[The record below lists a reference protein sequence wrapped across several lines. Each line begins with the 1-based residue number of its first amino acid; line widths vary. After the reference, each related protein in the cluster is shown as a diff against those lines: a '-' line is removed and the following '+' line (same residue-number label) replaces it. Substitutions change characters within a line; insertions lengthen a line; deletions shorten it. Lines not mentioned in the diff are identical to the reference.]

1 MPANAEVPR
10 TPDTTILAADAAAAP
25 TDAGAAPGGVAYADD
40 PGQSAA
46 PGTARIRITAR
57 AFTDNPWAAQA
68 QDIAAQSP
76 DARYSQGITF
86 ELWSAIEDR
95 RDIWLPTNDY
105 PQGELPSYPR
115 NPNRLA
121 LDAIENAGPQ
131 QRIDADWARC
141 TTDADGRC
149 DIVVPRDGLNKR
161 YFVRQISDA
170 PGAFH
175 TDDLTWATSNQRVRV
190 SLPGLTGKLQP
201 GRVYTSPA
209 PRTYL
214 AQVPTARRDARGS
227 FGAAAQS
234 IVNPPLDTTQVCEQ
248 PASGPTIAL
257 VLDTTGSISLSR
269 AEGTLRDAVYGPGG
283 FLENLKGTGVKIASC
298 SFATVS
304 PGSERENDPEP
315 LNIDT
320 DYDTIVARIR
330 DRQLNRIE
338 GLTNWEDGLRAV
350 DENNA
355 KYKYDEVIFVTDGDP
370 NRWSNNPK
378 VDVGT
383 DGSVRGVEAAVYR
396 ANRIKEAGTRIVT
409 IGAGFA
415 ETDTTWDGEGNLKA
429 ISGAVNGADYFATKW
444 TDLAQTLRALAGQF
458 QCPTPISVKKTIV
471 DGTGAE
477 LPDQSAA
484 NDWAVDVR
492 VDNLA
497 GFVDNGRGKN
507 PSKFPLATL
516 TPNAD
521 ATDDSDVDTSAAV
534 IRDSGRTAGDTHT
547 ARWALSFNAG
557 QKENAHGDVTL
568 SEKTD
573 SKPGYRFVPGRT
585 VDGKTV
591 GSHYRIFDR
600 STGKTVGRDVLITSP
615 TQTIPNVT
623 RGQGVE
629 AVFANTPEPKISV
642 AKTAK
647 TNEVTVGTDGT
658 FTAEYTVTVTNTA
671 DHTAVA
677 EPVGDRPQLPE
688 GWTVRSVSVDGEERT
703 AGGDGTYPVARD
715 LVLDGHATKEYTVAV
730 TGLAPKEFTDGR
742 TPEQCSAENPQ
753 GGVRNTVTMGGD
765 TDGDGNNA
773 ACVTVIPPAPGR
785 PTVTKTLDSVNRKD
799 DGTATAT
806 YTVTVTGDAQRPSW
820 YTLADRPSFAPN
832 VTIDGWT
839 VTAGAGTP
847 EVTPAINGPYTDPGT
862 IVGTDAKIDAG
873 ATHTYTV
880 EFRLSGL
887 KDVPTANVVCTPGED
902 APGHGL
908 FNEATLT
915 AGTKEQTADAC
926 GPVPAIPGALKI
938 VKKIKGNDAN
948 DAPGVEVAPGEDMP
962 VTYEVTNT
970 GELPVFDVTVT
981 DKITT
986 EGDKVVD
993 GITVSDEERPKAE
1006 KLNRGETVT
1015 FTATIKAPAT
1025 GGTLHTDLA
1034 QAHGRPADPNDPTT
1048 VDENVTDHTVNS
1060 NEDPANATTSAH
1072 DGLTIVKKINGDN
1085 ANDAPGV
1092 EVEPGEDMPVT
1103 YEVTNTGNRPVFN
1116 VNVTDKIT
1124 TEGDKAVTNITADD
1138 RAKAAKLDPG
1148 QTVTFSATIKA
1159 PATGGTL
1166 HTDLAQAHGVPPKPG
1181 KPNEPGD
1188 PNDPQTPPVNSNED
1202 PANATTK
1209 PKDGLKVVKKINGDD
1224 ANIEPGVAVK
1234 PGSDMDVTYEV
1245 TNTGNRPLSDVTVT
1259 DRIVS
1264 ENNTEVKGITP
1275 EKVDQLKPGETV
1287 TFKATIKAPAAD
1299 GVKHHDVATAHGV
1312 PPSPSE
1318 PPSPTEPNKPG
1329 NPPSSTEPPSPSEPG
1344 KPGEPP
1350 SPSEPNKPGVPPV
1363 NSPEDPGYAHT
1374 PPKDSLKL
1382 VKKINGDDANNAP
1395 GVSVEPGS
1403 DMKITYEVT
1412 NDGQRPVF
1420 NVSVTD
1426 KITSENNAEVKDITT
1441 ATPEKA
1447 AKLNPGE
1454 KVEFTA
1460 TIKAPTAGGVL
1471 HTDVAKAHGVPPSP
1485 SEPPSPTEPGKPG
1498 NPPSSTEP
1506 PSPSEPGK
1514 PGNPPSSTEP
1524 PSPDDPNKPAV
1535 PPVESNEDPGNATTK
1550 PKDGLKLVK
1559 KINGDDAN
1567 NAPGVSVEPGSDM
1580 KVTYEVTNTGDRP
1593 VFNVSVT
1600 DKITTEGGK
1609 VVEGITA
1616 SDPEKAKQLNPN
1628 ETVEFTA
1635 TIKAPE
1641 AGNKLHTD
1649 VAKAYGVPPSPTEP
1663 GKPGNPPS
1671 STEPPS
1677 PSEPGKP
1684 GNPPS
1689 STEPPSPSEPGKPGN
1704 PPSSTEPPSPDDP
1717 NKPAVPPVE
1726 SNEDPGNATTKP
1738 KDGLK
1743 VVKKINGDDAN
1754 AEPGVEVA
1762 PGSDMDV
1769 TYEVTNTGD
1778 RPLSDVSVTD
1788 RIVSENNTEV
1798 KGITP
1803 EKVDQLKPGET
1814 VTFKATI
1821 KAPAADGAQHHD
1833 VATAHGVPPSP
1844 SEPPSPTEPNKP
1856 GNPPSSTEPPSPTE
1870 PGKPGN
1876 PPSSTEP
1883 PSPSEPGKP
1892 GEPPSPSE
1900 PNKPGVPPVNSPE
1913 DPGFAHTT
1921 PKDSLKLV
1929 KKINGDDANTAPG
1942 VEVEPGSDM
1951 KITYEVT
1958 NDGQRPVFNV
1968 NVTDKI
1974 TSENNAE
1981 VKDITASDPEKAKRL
1996 NPGETVT
2003 FTATIKAP
2011 AANGVQH
2018 HDVAQA
2024 HGVPPSPNDPEKP
2037 AEPPSPDEPNKPG
2050 VPPVDSPEDPGF
2062 ARTTPKDGLKVVKKI
2077 NGDDANTAP
2086 GVEVKPGSDM
2096 NITYEVENTGNRPL
2110 FNVSVVDRIATD
2122 GNAEVKGISPASVE
2136 KLEPG
2141 AKVTF
2146 TATVKA
2152 PEGDNKWHADVAR
2165 AYGVPPSPTDP
2176 SKPGDPNDPRTP
2188 PVNSPEDP
2196 GNAHTPPPAEPPAPP
2211 KRGLKVVKKI
2221 NGDDANVVPGV
2232 EVKPGSDMKVTYE
2245 VTNTGDQVLNDVRVV
2260 DRIVTESDAPVK
2272 GITPEKV
2279 DSLKPGE
2286 TVVFTATIKAPQAS
2300 ATVHHDVAKAIGVP
2314 PSGGNKPPS
2323 GGVTPP
2329 PGGQTPPTGGVT
2341 PPPGGQTPPPTG
2353 EVTPPPGE
2361 GTPPPVESPEDP
2373 GFAHTPPPGD
2383 KTPPPPVI
2391 PIIPIIPILPPLPPV
2406 PPAPPAPQVPTPPV
2420 PPAPNPPAP
2429 QVPAPP
2435 APNAPVPPAP
2445 APQAPTPPAPEN
2457 NRGGA
2462 LAKTGVSAGLGYAL
2476 LAGLVLLAAGAVMF
2490 VLGRRR
2496 RSEGGDR

>member
-283 FLENLKGTGVKIASC
+283 FLENLKGTGVKIASF

-623 RGQGVE
+623 WGQGVE

-1085 ANDAPGV
+1085 ANDAPGASV
-1092 EVEPGEDMPVT
+1092 DPGADMNVT

-1116 VNVTDKIT
+1116 VTVADKIT
-1124 TEGDKAVTNITADD
+1124 TEGDKAVEGITASDPEK
-1138 RAKAAKLDPG
+1138 AKRLNPKE
-1148 QTVTFSATIKA
+1148 TVTFTATIKA

-1181 KPNEPGD
+1181 TPNEPGD
-1188 PNDPQTPPVNSNED
+1188 PNDPKSPPVNSNED
-1202 PANATTK
+1202 PANAT
-1209 PKDGLKVVKKINGDD
+1209 
-1224 ANIEPGVAVK
+1224 
-1234 PGSDMDVTYEV
+1234 
-1245 TNTGNRPLSDVTVT
+1245 
-1259 DRIVS
+1259 
-1264 ENNTEVKGITP
+1264 
-1275 EKVDQLKPGETV
+1275 
-1287 TFKATIKAPAAD
+1287 
-1299 GVKHHDVATAHGV
+1299 
-1312 PPSPSE
+1312 
-1318 PPSPTEPNKPG
+1318 
-1329 NPPSSTEPPSPSEPG
+1329 
-1344 KPGEPP
+1344 
-1350 SPSEPNKPGVPPV
+1350 
-1363 NSPEDPGYAHT
+1363 
-1374 PPKDSLKL
+1374 
-1382 VKKINGDDANNAP
+1382 
-1395 GVSVEPGS
+1395 
-1403 DMKITYEVT
+1403 
-1412 NDGQRPVF
+1412 
-1420 NVSVTD
+1420 
-1426 KITSENNAEVKDITT
+1426 
-1441 ATPEKA
+1441 
-1447 AKLNPGE
+1447 
-1454 KVEFTA
+1454 
-1460 TIKAPTAGGVL
+1460 
-1471 HTDVAKAHGVPPSP
+1471 
-1485 SEPPSPTEPGKPG
+1485 
-1498 NPPSSTEP
+1498 
-1506 PSPSEPGK
+1506 
-1514 PGNPPSSTEP
+1514 
-1524 PSPDDPNKPAV
+1524 
-1535 PPVESNEDPGNATTK
+1535 
-1550 PKDGLKLVK
+1550 
-1559 KINGDDAN
+1559 
-1567 NAPGVSVEPGSDM
+1567 
-1580 KVTYEVTNTGDRP
+1580 
-1593 VFNVSVT
+1593 
-1600 DKITTEGGK
+1600 
-1609 VVEGITA
+1609 
-1616 SDPEKAKQLNPN
+1616 
-1628 ETVEFTA
+1628 
-1635 TIKAPE
+1635 
-1641 AGNKLHTD
+1641 
-1649 VAKAYGVPPSPTEP
+1649 
-1663 GKPGNPPS
+1663 
-1671 STEPPS
+1671 
-1677 PSEPGKP
+1677 
-1684 GNPPS
+1684 
-1689 STEPPSPSEPGKPGN
+1689 
-1704 PPSSTEPPSPDDP
+1704 
-1717 NKPAVPPVE
+1717 
-1726 SNEDPGNATTKP
+1726 
-1738 KDGLK
+1738 
-1743 VVKKINGDDAN
+1743 
-1754 AEPGVEVA
+1754 
-1762 PGSDMDV
+1762 
-1769 TYEVTNTGD
+1769 
-1778 RPLSDVSVTD
+1778 
-1788 RIVSENNTEV
+1788 
-1798 KGITP
+1798 
-1803 EKVDQLKPGET
+1803 
-1814 VTFKATI
+1814 
-1821 KAPAADGAQHHD
+1821 
-1833 VATAHGVPPSP
+1833 
-1844 SEPPSPTEPNKP
+1844 
-1856 GNPPSSTEPPSPTE
+1856 
-1870 PGKPGN
+1870 
-1876 PPSSTEP
+1876 
-1883 PSPSEPGKP
+1883 
-1892 GEPPSPSE
+1892 
-1900 PNKPGVPPVNSPE
+1900 
-1913 DPGFAHTT
+1913 
-1921 PKDSLKLV
+1921 
-1929 KKINGDDANTAPG
+1929 
-1942 VEVEPGSDM
+1942 
-1951 KITYEVT
+1951 
-1958 NDGQRPVFNV
+1958 
-1968 NVTDKI
+1968 
-1974 TSENNAE
+1974 
-1981 VKDITASDPEKAKRL
+1981 
-1996 NPGETVT
+1996 
-2003 FTATIKAP
+2003 
-2011 AANGVQH
+2011 
-2018 HDVAQA
+2018 
-2024 HGVPPSPNDPEKP
+2024 
-2037 AEPPSPDEPNKPG
+2037 
-2050 VPPVDSPEDPGF
+2050 
-2062 ARTTPKDGLKVVKKI
+2062 
-2077 NGDDANTAP
+2077 
-2086 GVEVKPGSDM
+2086 
-2096 NITYEVENTGNRPL
+2096 
-2110 FNVSVVDRIATD
+2110 
-2122 GNAEVKGISPASVE
+2122 
-2136 KLEPG
+2136 
-2141 AKVTF
+2141 
-2146 TATVKA
+2146 
-2152 PEGDNKWHADVAR
+2152 
-2165 AYGVPPSPTDP
+2165 
-2176 SKPGDPNDPRTP
+2176 
-2188 PVNSPEDP
+2188 
-2196 GNAHTPPPAEPPAPP
+2196 
-2211 KRGLKVVKKI
+2211 
-2221 NGDDANVVPGV
+2221 
-2232 EVKPGSDMKVTYE
+2232 
-2245 VTNTGDQVLNDVRVV
+2245 
-2260 DRIVTESDAPVK
+2260 
-2272 GITPEKV
+2272 
-2279 DSLKPGE
+2279 
-2286 TVVFTATIKAPQAS
+2286 
-2300 ATVHHDVAKAIGVP
+2300 
-2314 PSGGNKPPS
+2314 
-2323 GGVTPP
+2323 
-2329 PGGQTPPTGGVT
+2329 
-2341 PPPGGQTPPPTG
+2341 
-2353 EVTPPPGE
+2353 
-2361 GTPPPVESPEDP
+2361 
-2373 GFAHTPPPGD
+2373 
-2383 KTPPPPVI
+2383 
-2391 PIIPIIPILPPLPPV
+2391 
-2406 PPAPPAPQVPTPPV
+2406 
-2420 PPAPNPPAP
+2420 
-2429 QVPAPP
+2429 
-2435 APNAPVPPAP
+2435 
-2445 APQAPTPPAPEN
+2445 
-2457 NRGGA
+2457 
-2462 LAKTGVSAGLGYAL
+2462 
-2476 LAGLVLLAAGAVMF
+2476 
-2490 VLGRRR
+2490 
-2496 RSEGGDR
+2496 

>member
-175 TDDLTWATSNQRVRV
+175 TDDLTWAAQNQRVRV

-269 AEGTLRDAVYGPGG
+269 AEGTLRDAVYGAGG
-283 FLENLKGTGVKIASC
+283 FLENLKGTGVKIASF

-547 ARWALSFNAG
+547 ARWALAFNAG

-730 TGLAPKEFTDGR
+730 TGVAPKEFTDGR

-773 ACVTVIPPAPGR
+773 ACVTVIPPAPGT

-839 VTAGAGTP
+839 VAAGAGTP

-887 KDVPTANVVCTPGED
+887 REVPTANVVCTPGED

-938 VKKIKGNDAN
+938 VKKIKGDDAN
-948 DAPGVEVAPGEDMP
+948 AAPGVEVAPGEDMP

-993 GITVSDEERPKAE
+993 GITVSDKERPKAE
-1006 KLNRGETVT
+1006 KLNRGGDRDVHRDDQG
-1015 FTATIKAPAT
+1015 P
-1025 GGTLHTDLA
+1025 GDRWDP
-1034 QAHGRPADPNDPTT
+1034 AHGSRPGPRPA
-1048 VDENVTDHTVNS
+1048 
-1060 NEDPANATTSAH
+1060 
-1072 DGLTIVKKINGDN
+1072 G
-1085 ANDAPGV
+1085 
-1092 EVEPGEDMPVT
+1092 
-1103 YEVTNTGNRPVFN
+1103 RP
-1116 VNVTDKIT
+1116 
-1124 TEGDKAVTNITADD
+1124 ERPDD
-1138 RAKAAKLDPG
+1138 RRR
-1148 QTVTFSATIKA
+1148 
-1159 PATGGTL
+1159 
-1166 HTDLAQAHGVPPKPG
+1166 
-1181 KPNEPGD
+1181 E
-1188 PNDPQTPPVNSNED
+1188 
-1202 PANATTK
+1202 
-1209 PKDGLKVVKKINGDD
+1209 
-1224 ANIEPGVAVK
+1224 
-1234 PGSDMDVTYEV
+1234 
-1245 TNTGNRPLSDVTVT
+1245 R
-1259 DRIVS
+1259 DRS
-1264 ENNTEVKGITP
+1264 HRE
-1275 EKVDQLKPGETV
+1275 
-1287 TFKATIKAPAAD
+1287 
-1299 GVKHHDVATAHGV
+1299 
-1312 PPSPSE
+1312 
-1318 PPSPTEPNKPG
+1318 
-1329 NPPSSTEPPSPSEPG
+1329 
-1344 KPGEPP
+1344 
-1350 SPSEPNKPGVPPV
+1350 
-1363 NSPEDPGYAHT
+1363 
-1374 PPKDSLKL
+1374 
-1382 VKKINGDDANNAP
+1382 
-1395 GVSVEPGS
+1395 
-1403 DMKITYEVT
+1403 
-1412 NDGQRPVF
+1412 
-1420 NVSVTD
+1420 
-1426 KITSENNAEVKDITT
+1426 
-1441 ATPEKA
+1441 
-1447 AKLNPGE
+1447 
-1454 KVEFTA
+1454 
-1460 TIKAPTAGGVL
+1460 
-1471 HTDVAKAHGVPPSP
+1471 
-1485 SEPPSPTEPGKPG
+1485 
-1498 NPPSSTEP
+1498 
-1506 PSPSEPGK
+1506 
-1514 PGNPPSSTEP
+1514 
-1524 PSPDDPNKPAV
+1524 
-1535 PPVESNEDPGNATTK
+1535 
-1550 PKDGLKLVK
+1550 
-1559 KINGDDAN
+1559 
-1567 NAPGVSVEPGSDM
+1567 
-1580 KVTYEVTNTGDRP
+1580 
-1593 VFNVSVT
+1593 
-1600 DKITTEGGK
+1600 
-1609 VVEGITA
+1609 
-1616 SDPEKAKQLNPN
+1616 
-1628 ETVEFTA
+1628 
-1635 TIKAPE
+1635 
-1641 AGNKLHTD
+1641 
-1649 VAKAYGVPPSPTEP
+1649 
-1663 GKPGNPPS
+1663 
-1671 STEPPS
+1671 
-1677 PSEPGKP
+1677 
-1684 GNPPS
+1684 
-1689 STEPPSPSEPGKPGN
+1689 
-1704 PPSSTEPPSPDDP
+1704 
-1717 NKPAVPPVE
+1717 
-1726 SNEDPGNATTKP
+1726 
-1738 KDGLK
+1738 
-1743 VVKKINGDDAN
+1743 
-1754 AEPGVEVA
+1754 
-1762 PGSDMDV
+1762 
-1769 TYEVTNTGD
+1769 
-1778 RPLSDVSVTD
+1778 
-1788 RIVSENNTEV
+1788 
-1798 KGITP
+1798 
-1803 EKVDQLKPGET
+1803 
-1814 VTFKATI
+1814 
-1821 KAPAADGAQHHD
+1821 
-1833 VATAHGVPPSP
+1833 
-1844 SEPPSPTEPNKP
+1844 
-1856 GNPPSSTEPPSPTE
+1856 
-1870 PGKPGN
+1870 
-1876 PPSSTEP
+1876 
-1883 PSPSEPGKP
+1883 
-1892 GEPPSPSE
+1892 
-1900 PNKPGVPPVNSPE
+1900 
-1913 DPGFAHTT
+1913 
-1921 PKDSLKLV
+1921 
-1929 KKINGDDANTAPG
+1929 
-1942 VEVEPGSDM
+1942 
-1951 KITYEVT
+1951 
-1958 NDGQRPVFNV
+1958 
-1968 NVTDKI
+1968 
-1974 TSENNAE
+1974 
-1981 VKDITASDPEKAKRL
+1981 
-1996 NPGETVT
+1996 
-2003 FTATIKAP
+2003 
-2011 AANGVQH
+2011 
-2018 HDVAQA
+2018 
-2024 HGVPPSPNDPEKP
+2024 
-2037 AEPPSPDEPNKPG
+2037 
-2050 VPPVDSPEDPGF
+2050 
-2062 ARTTPKDGLKVVKKI
+2062 
-2077 NGDDANTAP
+2077 
-2086 GVEVKPGSDM
+2086 
-2096 NITYEVENTGNRPL
+2096 
-2110 FNVSVVDRIATD
+2110 
-2122 GNAEVKGISPASVE
+2122 
-2136 KLEPG
+2136 
-2141 AKVTF
+2141 
-2146 TATVKA
+2146 
-2152 PEGDNKWHADVAR
+2152 
-2165 AYGVPPSPTDP
+2165 
-2176 SKPGDPNDPRTP
+2176 
-2188 PVNSPEDP
+2188 
-2196 GNAHTPPPAEPPAPP
+2196 
-2211 KRGLKVVKKI
+2211 
-2221 NGDDANVVPGV
+2221 
-2232 EVKPGSDMKVTYE
+2232 
-2245 VTNTGDQVLNDVRVV
+2245 
-2260 DRIVTESDAPVK
+2260 
-2272 GITPEKV
+2272 
-2279 DSLKPGE
+2279 
-2286 TVVFTATIKAPQAS
+2286 
-2300 ATVHHDVAKAIGVP
+2300 
-2314 PSGGNKPPS
+2314 
-2323 GGVTPP
+2323 
-2329 PGGQTPPTGGVT
+2329 
-2341 PPPGGQTPPPTG
+2341 
-2353 EVTPPPGE
+2353 
-2361 GTPPPVESPEDP
+2361 
-2373 GFAHTPPPGD
+2373 
-2383 KTPPPPVI
+2383 
-2391 PIIPIIPILPPLPPV
+2391 
-2406 PPAPPAPQVPTPPV
+2406 
-2420 PPAPNPPAP
+2420 
-2429 QVPAPP
+2429 
-2435 APNAPVPPAP
+2435 
-2445 APQAPTPPAPEN
+2445 
-2457 NRGGA
+2457 
-2462 LAKTGVSAGLGYAL
+2462 LG
-2476 LAGLVLLAAGAVMF
+2476 
-2490 VLGRRR
+2490 
-2496 RSEGGDR
+2496 

>member
-283 FLENLKGTGVKIASC
+283 FLENLKGTGVKIASF

-986 EGDKVVD
+986 EGDKAVTN
-993 GITVSDEERPKAE
+993 ITADDRAKAA
-1006 KLNRGETVT
+1006 KLDPGQTVT
-1015 FTATIKAPAT
+1015 FSATVKAPAT

-1034 QAHGRPADPNDPTT
+1034 QAHGVPPKPGKPNEPDDPNDPQTPP
-1048 VDENVTDHTVNS
+1048 VNS
-1060 NEDPANATTSAH
+1060 NEDPANATTKSQ
-1072 DGLTIVKKINGDN
+1072 DGLTIVKKINN
-1085 ANDAPGV
+1085 ADANEAPGV

-1103 YEVTNTGNRPVFN
+1103 YEVTSTGNRPVFN

-1148 QTVTFSATIKA
+1148 QTVTFSATVKA

-1181 KPNEPGD
+1181 KPNEPDD

-1209 PKDGLKVVKKINGDD
+1209 SQDGLTIVKKINNAD
-1224 ANIEPGVAVK
+1224 ANE
-1234 PGSDMDVTYEV
+1234 
-1245 TNTGNRPLSDVTVT
+1245 
-1259 DRIVS
+1259 
-1264 ENNTEVKGITP
+1264 
-1275 EKVDQLKPGETV
+1275 
-1287 TFKATIKAPAAD
+1287 
-1299 GVKHHDVATAHGV
+1299 
-1312 PPSPSE
+1312 
-1318 PPSPTEPNKPG
+1318 
-1329 NPPSSTEPPSPSEPG
+1329 
-1344 KPGEPP
+1344 
-1350 SPSEPNKPGVPPV
+1350 
-1363 NSPEDPGYAHT
+1363 
-1374 PPKDSLKL
+1374 
-1382 VKKINGDDANNAP
+1382 
-1395 GVSVEPGS
+1395 
-1403 DMKITYEVT
+1403 
-1412 NDGQRPVF
+1412 
-1420 NVSVTD
+1420 
-1426 KITSENNAEVKDITT
+1426 
-1441 ATPEKA
+1441 
-1447 AKLNPGE
+1447 
-1454 KVEFTA
+1454 
-1460 TIKAPTAGGVL
+1460 
-1471 HTDVAKAHGVPPSP
+1471 
-1485 SEPPSPTEPGKPG
+1485 
-1498 NPPSSTEP
+1498 
-1506 PSPSEPGK
+1506 
-1514 PGNPPSSTEP
+1514 
-1524 PSPDDPNKPAV
+1524 
-1535 PPVESNEDPGNATTK
+1535 
-1550 PKDGLKLVK
+1550 
-1559 KINGDDAN
+1559 
-1567 NAPGVSVEPGSDM
+1567 
-1580 KVTYEVTNTGDRP
+1580 
-1593 VFNVSVT
+1593 
-1600 DKITTEGGK
+1600 
-1609 VVEGITA
+1609 
-1616 SDPEKAKQLNPN
+1616 
-1628 ETVEFTA
+1628 
-1635 TIKAPE
+1635 
-1641 AGNKLHTD
+1641 
-1649 VAKAYGVPPSPTEP
+1649 
-1663 GKPGNPPS
+1663 
-1671 STEPPS
+1671 
-1677 PSEPGKP
+1677 
-1684 GNPPS
+1684 
-1689 STEPPSPSEPGKPGN
+1689 
-1704 PPSSTEPPSPDDP
+1704 
-1717 NKPAVPPVE
+1717 
-1726 SNEDPGNATTKP
+1726 
-1738 KDGLK
+1738 
-1743 VVKKINGDDAN
+1743 
-1754 AEPGVEVA
+1754 
-1762 PGSDMDV
+1762 
-1769 TYEVTNTGD
+1769 
-1778 RPLSDVSVTD
+1778 
-1788 RIVSENNTEV
+1788 
-1798 KGITP
+1798 
-1803 EKVDQLKPGET
+1803 
-1814 VTFKATI
+1814 
-1821 KAPAADGAQHHD
+1821 
-1833 VATAHGVPPSP
+1833 
-1844 SEPPSPTEPNKP
+1844 
-1856 GNPPSSTEPPSPTE
+1856 
-1870 PGKPGN
+1870 
-1876 PPSSTEP
+1876 
-1883 PSPSEPGKP
+1883 
-1892 GEPPSPSE
+1892 
-1900 PNKPGVPPVNSPE
+1900 
-1913 DPGFAHTT
+1913 
-1921 PKDSLKLV
+1921 
-1929 KKINGDDANTAPG
+1929 APG
-1942 VEVEPGSDM
+1942 VEVEPGEDM
-1951 KITYEVT
+1951 PVTYEVT
-1958 NDGQRPVFNV
+1958 STGNRPVFNV

-1974 TSENNAE
+1974 TTEGDKAVTN
-1981 VKDITASDPEKAKRL
+1981 ITADDRAKAAKL
-1996 NPGETVT
+1996 NPKETVT

-2011 AANGVQH
+2011 ATGGTLHTDKAT
-2018 HDVAQA
+2018 A
-2024 HGVPPSPNDPEKP
+2024 HGVPP
-2037 AEPPSPDEPNKPG
+2037 KPG
-2050 VPPVDSPEDPGF
+2050 
-2062 ARTTPKDGLKVVKKI
+2062 
-2077 NGDDANTAP
+2077 
-2086 GVEVKPGSDM
+2086 KP
-2096 NITYEVENTGNRPL
+2096 NE
-2110 FNVSVVDRIATD
+2110 
-2122 GNAEVKGISPASVE
+2122 
-2136 KLEPG
+2136 
-2141 AKVTF
+2141 
-2146 TATVKA
+2146 
-2152 PEGDNKWHADVAR
+2152 
-2165 AYGVPPSPTDP
+2165 
-2176 SKPGDPNDPRTP
+2176 PGDPNDPKSP

-2196 GNAHTPPPAEPPAPP
+2196 ANATT
-2211 KRGLKVVKKI
+2211 RSQDGLTIVKKI
-2221 NGDDANVVPGV
+2221 NGNDANDAPGV
-2232 EVKPGSDMKVTYE
+2232 EVNPGEDMPVTYE
-2245 VTNTGDQVLNDVRVV
+2245 VTSTGNRPVFNVNVTDKITTEGDKAVTNITADDRAKAAKLN
-2260 DRIVTESDAPVK
+2260 PK
-2272 GITPEKV
+2272 
-2279 DSLKPGE
+2279 E
-2286 TVVFTATIKAPQAS
+2286 TVTFTATIKAP
-2300 ATVHHDVAKAIGVP
+2300 ATGGTLHTDKATAHGVP
-2314 PSGGNKPPS
+2314 PKPGKPNE
-2323 GGVTPP
+2323 
-2329 PGGQTPPTGGVT
+2329 PGDPNDPKS
-2341 PPPGGQTPPPTG
+2341 
-2353 EVTPPPGE
+2353 
-2361 GTPPPVESPEDP
+2361 PPVNSPEDP
-2373 GFAHTPPPGD
+2373 ANATTRSQDGLTIVKKINGNDANDAPGVEVNPGED
-2383 KTPPPPVI
+2383 MPVTYEVTSTGNR
-2391 PIIPIIPILPPLPPV
+2391 PV
-2406 PPAPPAPQVPTPPV
+2406 FNVTV
-2420 PPAPNPPAP
+2420 TDRVESEN
-2429 QVPAPP
+2429 
-2435 APNAPVPPAP
+2435 NAEVKNIAP
-2445 APQAPTPPAPEN
+2445 AQ
-2457 NRGGA
+2457 
-2462 LAKTGVSAGLGYAL
+2462 V
-2476 LAGLVLLAAGAVMF
+2476 
-2490 VLGRRR
+2490 
-2496 RSEGGDR
+2496 DRVNPGETVTF

>member
-1 MPANAEVPR
+1 M
-10 TPDTTILAADAAAAP
+10 
-25 TDAGAAPGGVAYADD
+25 
-40 PGQSAA
+40 
-46 PGTARIRITAR
+46 
-57 AFTDNPWAAQA
+57 
-68 QDIAAQSP
+68 
-76 DARYSQGITF
+76 
-86 ELWSAIEDR
+86 
-95 RDIWLPTNDY
+95 
-105 PQGELPSYPR
+105 
-115 NPNRLA
+115 
-121 LDAIENAGPQ
+121 
-131 QRIDADWARC
+131 
-141 TTDADGRC
+141 
-149 DIVVPRDGLNKR
+149 
-161 YFVRQISDA
+161 
-170 PGAFH
+170 
-175 TDDLTWATSNQRVRV
+175 
-190 SLPGLTGKLQP
+190 
-201 GRVYTSPA
+201 
-209 PRTYL
+209 
-214 AQVPTARRDARGS
+214 
-227 FGAAAQS
+227 
-234 IVNPPLDTTQVCEQ
+234 
-248 PASGPTIAL
+248 
-257 VLDTTGSISLSR
+257 
-269 AEGTLRDAVYGPGG
+269 YGPGG
-283 FLENLKGTGVKIASC
+283 FLENLKGTGVKIASF

-688 GWTVRSVSVDGEERT
+688 GWTVQSVSVDGEERT

-730 TGLAPKEFTDGR
+730 TGAAPKEFTDGR

-773 ACVTVIPPAPGR
+773 ACVTVIPPAPGT

-915 AGTKEQTADAC
+915 AGTKEQTVDAC
-926 GPVPAIPGALKI
+926 GPVPASPGALTI
-938 VKKIKGNDAN
+938 VKKINGDDAN
-948 DAPGVEVAPGEDMP
+948 TAPGVSVEPGADMK

-981 DKITT
+981 DKVTT
-986 EGDKVVD
+986 DGDKVVE
-993 GITVSDEERPKAE
+993 GITASDEEKPKAA

-1048 VDENVTDHTVNS
+1048 VDEKVTDRTVKS
-1060 NEDPANATTSAH
+1060 D
-1072 DGLTIVKKINGDN
+1072 
-1085 ANDAPGV
+1085 
-1092 EVEPGEDMPVT
+1092 
-1103 YEVTNTGNRPVFN
+1103 
-1116 VNVTDKIT
+1116 
-1124 TEGDKAVTNITADD
+1124 
-1138 RAKAAKLDPG
+1138 
-1148 QTVTFSATIKA
+1148 
-1159 PATGGTL
+1159 
-1166 HTDLAQAHGVPPKPG
+1166 
-1181 KPNEPGD
+1181 
-1188 PNDPQTPPVNSNED
+1188 ED

-1209 PKDGLKVVKKINGDD
+1209 PKDELKVVKKINGDD
-1224 ANIEPGVAVK
+1224 ADSAPGVAVK

-1287 TFKATIKAPAAD
+1287 TFKAPIKAPAAN
-1299 GVKHHDVATAHGV
+1299 GAQHHDVATAHGV

-1363 NSPEDPGYAHT
+1363 NSPEDPGFAHT
-1374 PPKDSLKL
+1374 EPKDSLTL
-1382 VKKINGDDANNAP
+1382 VKKINGDDANAAP
-1395 GVSVEPGS
+1395 GVEVEPGS

-1426 KITSENNAEVKDITT
+1426 KITSENNAEVKGI
-1441 ATPEKA
+1441 TPEKVDR
-1447 AKLNPGE
+1447 LEPGE

-1460 TIKAPTAGGVL
+1460 TIKAPTDGGVL

-1485 SEPPSPTEPGKPG
+1485 TDPNKPG

-1514 PGNPPSSTEP
+1514 PGEP

-1535 PPVESNEDPGNATTK
+1535 PPVESP
-1550 PKDGLKLVK
+1550 
-1559 KINGDDAN
+1559 
-1567 NAPGVSVEPGSDM
+1567 
-1580 KVTYEVTNTGDRP
+1580 
-1593 VFNVSVT
+1593 
-1600 DKITTEGGK
+1600 
-1609 VVEGITA
+1609 
-1616 SDPEKAKQLNPN
+1616 
-1628 ETVEFTA
+1628 
-1635 TIKAPE
+1635 
-1641 AGNKLHTD
+1641 
-1649 VAKAYGVPPSPTEP
+1649 
-1663 GKPGNPPS
+1663 
-1671 STEPPS
+1671 
-1677 PSEPGKP
+1677 
-1684 GNPPS
+1684 
-1689 STEPPSPSEPGKPGN
+1689 
-1704 PPSSTEPPSPDDP
+1704 
-1717 NKPAVPPVE
+1717 
-1726 SNEDPGNATTKP
+1726 EDPGNATTKP

-1762 PGSDMDV
+1762 PGSDMDL
-1769 TYEVTNTGD
+1769 TFEVTNTGN
-1778 RPLSDVSVTD
+1778 RLVFDVSVTD
-1788 RIVSENNTEV
+1788 RIVSENNAEV

-1803 EKVDQLKPGET
+1803 EKVDRLNPGET

-1821 KAPAADGAQHHD
+1821 KAPTANGAKHHD

-1844 SEPPSPTEPNKP
+1844 TDPN
-1856 GNPPSSTEPPSPTE
+1856 
-1870 PGKPGN
+1870 KPGN

-1892 GEPPSPSE
+1892 GVPPSPDEPNKPGVPPSPDE

-1929 KKINGDDANTAPG
+1929 KKINGDDANAEPG
-1942 VEVEPGSDM
+1942 VDVAPGSDM
-1951 KITYEVT
+1951 KVTYEVT

-1974 TSENNAE
+1974 VSENNTE

-1996 NPGETVT
+1996 NPGESVT

-2011 AANGVQH
+2011 AVGGVQH

-2037 AEPPSPDEPNKPG
+2037 AEPPSPDEPNRPG

-2062 ARTTPKDGLKVVKKI
+2062 AHTTPQDGLKVVKKI

-2096 NITYEVENTGNRPL
+2096 NITYEVTNTGNRPL
-2110 FNVSVVDRIATD
+2110 FNVTVVDLIATD

-2279 DSLKPGE
+2279 DSLRPGE

-2300 ATVHHDVAKAIGVP
+2300 ATVHHDVRRRSVSRRRVATSRRVVVSRRLRVVRRRLRVRALRRRWSRRRIRD
-2314 PSGGNKPPS
+2314 SLTRRR
-2323 GGVTPP
+2323 VTRP
-2329 PGGQTPPTGGVT
+2329 
-2341 PPPGGQTPPPTG
+2341 
-2353 EVTPPPGE
+2353 
-2361 GTPPPVESPEDP
+2361 
-2373 GFAHTPPPGD
+2373 
-2383 KTPPPPVI
+2383 
-2391 PIIPIIPILPPLPPV
+2391 
-2406 PPAPPAPQVPTPPV
+2406 
-2420 PPAPNPPAP
+2420 
-2429 QVPAPP
+2429 
-2435 APNAPVPPAP
+2435 
-2445 APQAPTPPAPEN
+2445 
-2457 NRGGA
+2457 
-2462 LAKTGVSAGLGYAL
+2462 
-2476 LAGLVLLAAGAVMF
+2476 
-2490 VLGRRR
+2490 RRR
-2496 RSEGGDR
+2496 R